1 MGGVTAQEVIKVITA
16 QLVPVNNT
24 FVFNGMKS
32 TTAVYEM

>member
-1 MGGVTAQEVIKVITA
+1 MGGVTAQEVIKIVTE

-32 TTAVYEM
+32 ATAVYEL